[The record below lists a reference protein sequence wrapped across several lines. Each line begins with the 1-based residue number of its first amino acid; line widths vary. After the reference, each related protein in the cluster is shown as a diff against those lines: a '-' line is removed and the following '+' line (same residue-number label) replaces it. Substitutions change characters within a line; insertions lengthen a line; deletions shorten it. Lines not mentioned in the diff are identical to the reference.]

1 MTKSNVAQLLFDT
14 SIRELDIEKERK
26 ENIETKAQRFV
37 IFSGILFSIISTY
50 FLVFFDRALNKIYLV
65 FLILSIIILTISILY
80 FIYTLKTYNYTY
92 FDMEELIIFAQDCNY
107 DDLIKRLT
115 GTFSEYIT
123 ERRVINNHK
132 VSFIV
137 IGYRFFF
144 SSLIL
149 MIIGIVLFIC
159 NL

>member
-1 MTKSNVAQLLFDT
+1 
-14 SIRELDIEKERK
+14 
-26 ENIETKAQRFV
+26 
-37 IFSGILFSIISTY
+37 
-50 FLVFFDRALNKIYLV
+50 
-65 FLILSIIILTISILY
+65 
-80 FIYTLKTYNYTY
+80 
-92 FDMEELIIFAQDCNY
+92 MEELIIFAQDCNY